1 VLASKYFD
9 LDANWCFGI
18 FISPLR
24 VAALPSELRSDLKA
38 STYLRL
44 QVCKKKESKSFVDDQ
59 NKNEK
64 LRIIVRCRCKD
75 AMEIFSLL
83 PTALATLMNEKIKLR
98 NKVESLSALRERS
111 LYPGKTPT

>member
-24 VAALPSELRSDLKA
+24 VAALPSELTSDLKA

-44 QVCKKKESKSFVDDQ
+44 QVCKKMESKSFVDDRKKTKQ
-59 NKNEK
+59 K
-64 LRIIVRCRCKD
+64 IVISYRYRD
-75 AMEIFSLL
+75 AD
-83 PTALATLMNEKIKLR
+83 
-98 NKVESLSALRERS
+98 
-111 LYPGKTPT
+111 